1 MIKLKHLLSEV
12 LKEVPNKALDQDI
25 TYTDTKG
32 QSKKIK
38 ARSALRL
45 PKEHPAHIAA
55 AKLVSKDEPTKQK
68 SAAKLDTPKAPVGKP
83 NTQKPAVATP
93 QSATPKQPA
102 STVMAKPN
110 TPKPTG
116 TTDKQKSAAPNQ
128 PTQQEPP
135 PGKLSPADFKSSAE
149 KSASDQS
156 TQNGDGAKRPGADD
170 MKLKNLMPGIDTS
183 KKTLDQVSPADK
195 MELATKIDGLVDM
208 VKQSKATGQ
217 KPEYFN
223 LCKVTVPGTNLYCDG
238 NLGIDRNDMPQ
249 FKGNPR
255 PGSPAD
261 EMPKNKDGEV
271 DGEAFF
277 KKLLE
282 KDGIKVNSGPDGNG
296 VEVPPDRLKAT
307 QMNMVGD
314 KVAGM
319 YDALEKD
326 PTNPNLTAPI
336 YVSNDGYVL
345 DGHHRWAAIVAYNAK
360 NPDKQI
366 PMKTRIIDEPI
377 KPLVNRANKYADYIG
392 IEKKAAVA
400 GQGNPALGPEKKK

>member
-1 MIKLKHLLSEV
+1 MNEV
-12 LKEVPNKALDQDI
+12 WEDANKALDVDI
-25 TYTDTKG
+25 TYTNAKG
-32 QSKKIK
+32 QQKKIK
-38 ARSALRL
+38 ARDALRL
-45 PKEHPAHIAA
+45 PKDHPAHIQAAKIAGPKDAPANQPKPKEEPGKAAKAAAQPAQSGQPVKQGQTQQGKVAA
-55 AKLVSKDEPTKQK
+55 AKPPAVG
-68 SAAKLDTPKAPVGKP
+68 ATPGAKAP
-83 NTQKPAVATP
+83 A
-93 QSATPKQPA
+93 
-102 STVMAKPN
+102 
-110 TPKPTG
+110 G
-116 TTDKQKSAAPNQ
+116 TT
-128 PTQQEPP
+128 PTPETPP
-135 PGKLSPADFKSSAE
+135 PGKLSGADFKSSAE
-149 KSASDQS
+149 KNADGEGDKSQS
-156 TQNGDGAKRPGADD
+156 TTGKRPGADD

-183 KKTLDQVSPADK
+183 KKTLDQIPPADK
-195 MELATKIDGLVDM
+195 MELSTKIDALVDM
-208 VKQSKATGQ
+208 VGQAKAKGE

-255 PGSPAD
+255 PGSPAA

-277 KKLLE
+277 KQLLQR
-282 KDGIKVNSGPDGNG
+282 DGIKVDGPH
-296 VEVPPDRLKAT
+296 EVPPDRLKAT

-319 YDALEKD
+319 YDALEQD

-360 NPDKQI
+360 HPDKPI
-366 PMKTRIIDEPI
+366 PMKVNVIDEPI
-377 KPLVNRANKYADYIG
+377 KPLVKRANDYADYIG

-400 GQGNPALGPEKKK
+400 GQGNPALAPEKKK